1 MLKCKNCGADI
12 PFNPGTQTYICP
24 YCGSE
29 YTHEELTE
37 QEQVGEIQAEEQI
50 FQEKEEGMDVFVYT
64 CPQCGGELITTE
76 ETYATFCSYCGS
88 SVLLEQKKRK
98 EEKPDYIIPFKITKE
113 QAEKIYNEKMSKA
126 IFAPSYMK
134 RMNVE
139 KVRGIYMP
147 YWTYALHMQG
157 NVQAEKEESY
167 HQHGGTLFK
176 TYDVRAHIDWNG
188 DGIEY
193 DASSSF
199 PDDLSQAA
207 GPFDFKESKKFAA
220 SYMSGF
226 YADRG
231 NMPKEAYERAAQA
244 DLVEIGAEKLASRLD
259 VSKGAIKYDTHTD
272 SKAQKAMYPV
282 WFVFARNENANKIS
296 YAIINGQNGKIAAD
310 IPFDPKKLIL
320 GTLIFAVPIFC
331 ILYLFLVPTPR
342 MTDCIIAGLSVIS
355 LIFTIVQMTGRN
367 KQGKSQDYIL
377 PLIANLVS
385 ISVCALLAVMNPFQ
399 DSIHYIGISAATLFS
414 LFAYIGLFRVKNKNM
429 QRALPQLGKRG
440 GDEYA

>member
-12 PFNPGTQTYICP
+12 PFNPATQTYICP

-29 YTHEELTE
+29 FTHEELNEHE
-37 QEQVGEIQAEEQI
+37 QAGEIQAEEQT
-50 FQEKEEGMDVFVYT
+50 FQEDDGMDVYVYT
-64 CPQCGGELITTE
+64 CSQCGGELITTE

-88 SVLLEQKKRK
+88 SILLEQKKSR

-113 QAEKIYNEKMSKA
+113 QAEKIYNEKMQKA

-147 YWTYALHMQG
+147 YWTYAMHMQG
-157 NVQAEKEESY
+157 NVQAEQEESS
-167 HQHGGTLFK
+167 HQIGGTLYK
-176 TYDVRAHIDWNG
+176 TYDIRARIDWQG

-207 GPFDFKESKKFAA
+207 GPFDFKESKKFVP

-231 NMPKEAYERAAQA
+231 NMPKEAYAKEAEA
-244 DLVEIGAEKLASRLD
+244 DLKEIGAEKLANRLD
-259 VSKGAIKYDTHTD
+259 VAKSQIRYGIHTETD
-272 SKAQKAMYPV
+272 AKKAMYPV
-282 WFVFARNENANKIS
+282 WFVFAKNEHANKIS
-296 YAIINGQNGKIAAD
+296 YAIINGQSGKIAAD

-320 GTLIFAVPIFC
+320 GMFIFAIPIFLL
-331 ILYLFLVPTPR
+331 LYLVLVPTPR
-342 MTDCIIAGLSVIS
+342 KTDIFIAVLSAIS
-355 LIFTIVQMTGRN
+355 LIITIFQTTGRN
-367 KQGKSQDYIL
+367 KQGSVKDYIL
-377 PLIANLVS
+377 PILANVISIATCLF
-385 ISVCALLAVMNPFQ
+385 LAIVNPFR
-399 DSIHYIGISAATLFS
+399 DSIHYLGIIAATIFSISAYIS
-414 LFAYIGLFRVKNKNM
+414 LFRTKNKNM
-429 QRALPQLGKRG
+429 ERELPQLGKRG